1 MSETME
7 KTNIVEKLND
17 LIEMDYDAIS
27 AYQAAIERLENP
39 QYRDQLNTFN

>member
-17 LIEMDYDAIS
+17 LIEMDYDAIIKPPS
-27 AYQAAIERLENP
+27 SDLKIQSTEIS
-39 QYRDQLNTFN
+39 

>member
-17 LIEMDYDAIS
+17 LIEMDYDAIKPPS
-27 AYQAAIERLENP
+27 SDLKIHSTEIS
-39 QYRDQLNTFN
+39 